1 MLGHAGDASKPASG
15 CWEPVGRV
23 WKYSPASLTLQDERQ
38 IEEGDLLRT
47 ACGALRALAS
57 VPRPKTTLT
66 VMSDKAR
73 TERTGM
79 TLFLLIAPSKSK
91 GV

>member
-1 MLGHAGDASKPASG
+1 MKPVSVLLASRTG
-15 CWEPVGRV
+15 NLCVQ
-23 WKYSPASLTLQDERQ
+23 KYSPVSQSLQDERQ
-38 IEEGDLLRT
+38 IEGGDLLRT
-47 ACGALRALAS
+47 ACGALQALAS
-57 VPRPKTTLT
+57 LPRPKTTLI